1 MSRDKL
7 WYFIHDQDGKVAELD
22 RELDLLDLDIALTQR
37 HQFRETKRRLDDHG
51 LDTTNY
57 KPIPLPRPQ
66 EERSYNHFR
75 DDDDIEALVIAA
87 TETPLTAPT
96 ANSSSPAKASGYNPA
111 KRCSTGTAAAPSDD
125 TPTKPQGGLD

>member
-87 TETPLTAPT
+87 TETPLDRAYRELVLAREGIRLQPGETL
-96 ANSSSPAKASGYNPA
+96 
-111 KRCSTGTAAAPSDD
+111 
-125 TPTKPQGGLD
+125 LDGDGRRTFR